1 MGLFNLFESNQEKA
15 QKILD
20 VITGENNSYMQLQ
33 NQYGK
38 KINTGI
44 YPIGNADGLV
54 HHLLDCRKGLIAIL
68 GRCPQGILLKSGYK
82 SFTSSQ
88 SIDFANDVIRKIKTD
103 QRINW

>member
-1 MGLFNLFESNQEKA
+1 MGLFNLFESNPEKA
-15 QKILD
+15 QKIFD

-54 HHLLDCRKGLIAIL
+54 HHLLDCRKGLIVAL
-68 GRCPQGILLKSGYK
+68 GKCPQGIFLRSGYN

-88 SIDFANDVIRKIKTD
+88 AIDFANSVISKIKTD
-103 QRINW
+103 QKINW